1 MEQKKILKKIKLP
14 NDKQVLVTTLN
25 TETYIVLSL
34 SDNKKK
40 YIKIPEFIF
49 LSEYDNFNC
58 MLSLVVDSVNNEKLD
73 QFLLL
78 LNRYFKSTERPFRK
92 KLMLKGLGYRVVLIE
107 NNSILELRL
116 GYSHSIKILIPKEEI
131 LVKVNKQ
138 NITLEGYDKVLI
150 GNFANNIRKL
160 RLPDSYKGK
169 GIWYKNEIKTLK
181 ELKKK

>member
-1 MEQKKILKKIKLP
+1 MESKKILKKIKLP
-14 NDKQVLVTTLN
+14 NNKQVLVTTLN
-25 TETYIVLSL
+25 TETYIIFSL
-34 SDNKKK
+34 SDKKKK

-49 LSEYDNFNC
+49 LSEYDNFNRT
-58 MLSLVVDSVNNEKLD
+58 LSLVVDSINNEKLN

-78 LNRYFKSTERPFRK
+78 LNYYFKSAERPFRK
-92 KLMLKGLGYRVVLIE
+92 KLMLKGLGYRVALIE

-116 GYSHSIKILIPKEEI
+116 GYSHSIKISIPKEDI

-138 NITLEGYDKVLI
+138 NISLEGYDKALI

-169 GIWYKNEIKTLK
+169 GVWYKNEIKTLK